1 MLMLD
6 KVGRGRM
13 AGESCVGQGRMWLDV
28 LG

>member
-1 MLMLD
+1 MLLLK

-13 AGESCVGQGRMWLDV
+13 AGESCVGQGRMWLEV